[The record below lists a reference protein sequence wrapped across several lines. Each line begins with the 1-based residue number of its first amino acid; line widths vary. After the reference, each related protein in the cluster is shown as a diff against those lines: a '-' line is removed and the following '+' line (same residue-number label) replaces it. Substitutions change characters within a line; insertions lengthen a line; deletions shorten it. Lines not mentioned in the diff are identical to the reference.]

1 VKHTQHADIVNE
13 SLAQLSE
20 KTSPALVRLDT
31 TIGTLRN
38 RSLQWVINGYHA
50 INKPELVKQVF
61 FMCKAGKDFN
71 LSFESLASHEALQ
84 YLWEVQQNDKAG
96 WIRITTAQ
104 YETSVK
110 AADELEV
117 TGDMDALSTEPPFD
131 SVNKQD
137 IDASDVPMEVLID
150 HLALG
155 GMHAVDGG
163 LSSMNHSE
171 IYNVS
176 EDSTDLGIEG
186 SVRNAEQGR
195 GKRRRIA
202 NKMYNDF
209 WTH

>member
-1 VKHTQHADIVNE
+1 
-13 SLAQLSE
+13 
-20 KTSPALVRLDT
+20 PALIRLDT
-31 TIGTLRN
+31 TISTLRN
-38 RSLQWVINGYHA
+38 RSLQWVINGYHT
-50 INKPELVKQVF
+50 INKPELVKQAF

-71 LSFESLASHEALQ
+71 LSFESLASREALQ
-84 YLWEVQQNDKAG
+84 YLREVQQNDKSG

-104 YETSVK
+104 YETSVE

-117 TGDMDALSTEPPFD
+117 TGDVDAVSTEPPFD
-131 SVNKQD
+131 SVNEQD

-155 GMHAVDGG
+155 GMHAMDGG

-186 SVRNAEQGR
+186 SVRNAEQGC
-195 GKRRRIA
+195 GKRRWIA